1 MKKIALITGGNK
13 GLGLE
18 TAFQIGRSG
27 HTVIITARDNDKLNQ
42 ALSALRAEGIDC
54 HGYVADMSKEQD
66 RIQLAENIKRDYK
79 ALDILINNAGI
90 QIDFPAFMPGNSSE
104 SVSQQILRDTFEVNM
119 FAPIHLT
126 QLLLPLLKESKAGRI
141 VNVSSIMAS
150 LTLHADSSSPIY
162 GIKLLAYDASKTAL
176 NQFTVHLSEALKD
189 TQVRVNSAHP
199 GWVKTDLGGDYAPM
213 NVAEGVTTIVDLALM
228 GDDCPNGAFMHAGAP
243 LPW

>member
-126 QLLLPLLKESKAGRI
+126 QLLLPLLKESNAGRI

>member
-1 MKKIALITGGNK
+1 MNKIALITGGNK
-13 GLGLE
+13 GLGFE
-18 TAFQIGRSG
+18 TAMQIGKAG
-27 HTVIITARDNDKLNQ
+27 HTVIITARDTDKLNH
-42 ALSALRAEGIDC
+42 ALTALRAEGIDC
-54 HGYVADMSKEQD
+54 HGYIADMSKEQD
-66 RIQLAENIKRDYK
+66 RIQLVENIKHNHK

-104 SVSQQILRDTFEVNM
+104 TVSQHILRDTFEVNM

-126 QLLLPLLKESKAGRI
+126 QLLLPLLKESNAGRI

>member
-1 MKKIALITGGNK
+1 MNKIALITGGNK
-13 GLGLE
+13 GLGFE
-18 TAFQIGRSG
+18 TAMQIGKAG
-27 HTVIITARDNDKLNQ
+27 HTVIITARDTDKLNH
-42 ALSALRAEGIDC
+42 ALTTFRAQGIDC

-66 RIQLAENIKRDYK
+66 RIQLVENIKHNHK

-104 SVSQQILRDTFEVNM
+104 TVSQYILRETFEVNM